1 MDPQTVINMRRRT
14 VRLEREGDYWTKA
27 EKEALRRLFNEGVGI
42 TEMASILQRTE
53 PAIIQQIE
61 NMDLYERKKN
71 PIRRKSHTKSPGYLC
86 NKCVYCQTCFATRKH
101 CTQIKEEA

>member
-14 VRLEREGDYWTKA
+14 VRLEREGDYWTKE
-27 EKEALRRLFNEGVGI
+27 EKEALRRLFNEGVDI

-71 PIRRKSHTKSPGYLC
+71 PIRRKSHTKGPGCLC
-86 NKCVYCQTCFATRKH
+86 KKCVHCKTCQAVRERCPQF
-101 CTQIKEEA
+101 KEEA